1 MNDVSPPRVG
11 TTAYLHDTTTTNP
24 GTCRNLERASMKS
37 WRLTLIPDEA
47 VTDVGIIW
55 WPDKDNIFE
64 EIPEILDAA
73 RISSSATECDGL
85 CLSKLEDLKR

>member
-24 GTCRNLERASMKS
+24 GTCRNLERASMGG
-37 WRLTLIPDEA
+37 WRLIPDEA
-47 VTDVGIIW
+47 ITDVGIIW
-55 WPDKDNIFE
+55 WPDKDDIFE
-64 EIPEILDAA
+64 EIAEILDVA
-73 RISSSATECDGL
+73 RISSPATECDGL